1 VYQTLYGTHAC
12 SGKGRKS
19 FFGAMALF
27 ARDLCQ
33 VREYIIQAVEK
44 NPGIQWTDHGDRI
57 TLALKQ
63 YEVILDFI
71 QSE

>member
-1 VYQTLYGTHAC
+1 
-12 SGKGRKS
+12 
-19 FFGAMALF
+19 MALF

-33 VREYIIQAVEK
+33 VREYIIQAADK